1 MLTNKYNTLMRR
13 VDGAHM
19 LYKCLH
25 VLVVSRSPHVLDE
38 VRVQLRARRPVFT
51 FISLLRVLPIV
62 LYVIS
67 TRPRVAVD
75 KIYAVVDGEVGIAL

>member
-19 LYKCLH
+19 LNKCLH

-51 FISLLRVLPIV
+51 FIHVYFAAS
-62 LYVIS
+62 
-67 TRPRVAVD
+67 RVANSSLCD
-75 KIYAVVDGEVGIAL
+75 

>member
-1 MLTNKYNTLMRR
+1 MRR

-19 LYKCLH
+19 LNKCLH

-67 TRPRVAVD
+67 TRPRV
-75 KIYAVVDGEVGIAL
+75 GGRQNLCCG